1 MSSAITIESI
11 GTTIM
16 YYVMEMFFAKCKY
29 TMSLEQS
36 QEIQK
41 NLRQFQ
47 AIVIWLP
54 VSLF

>member
-1 MSSAITIESI
+1 MSSAITIEYI